1 MEEVQDIVIVG
12 AGIAGLTTS
21 LGLHKLGIR
30 SLVLESSGSLRI
42 TGFAIGIWTNGW
54 KALDAVGIGDSLR
67 QQHKQI
73 YWNLATSTISGVQTA
88 ARSFDAKGK
97 HGDHEARCVNRMLLL
112 EALAKELPSG
122 TIRFSSKVVSIEIS
136 GYYKLVHL
144 ADGSILKTKVLIGC
158 DGVNS
163 VVAKWL
169 GFKAPTFTKRVAIRG
184 CVNFKYNHGFEPK
197 SFMFFGK
204 GFRSGFLPYDDT
216 SVYWFLSTSKD
227 EEREDDPIKM
237 KQFALS
243 KLGNEYVPDEI
254 KATVENTKLD
264 SIISSPLRY
273 RHPWELFWGNINKDN
288 VCVAGDAL
296 HPMTPEI
303 GQGGC
308 AALEDGVVLA
318 RCLAGALL
326 KEQSEETK
334 GKGDRER
341 EEYKRIEMG
350 LKKYAKERRWR
361 SIELIS
367 TAYFVGF
374 VQEGNGL
381 VTSFLR
387 DNILP
392 AFLAG
397 LPLKR
402 ADFDCGKLSIS

>member
-1 MEEVQDIVIVG
+1 MEEVLDIVIVG
-12 AGIAGLTTS
+12 AGVAGLTTS

-42 TGFAIGIWTNGW
+42 TGFAIGIWTNAW
-54 KALDAVGIGDSLR
+54 KALDAIGIGDSLR

-73 YWNLATSTISGVQTA
+73 YC
-88 ARSFDAKGK
+88 
-97 HGDHEARCVNRMLLL
+97 GDHELRCVNRKVLL

-136 GYYKLVHL
+136 GFYKLVHL
-144 ADGSILKTKVLIGC
+144 ADGTILKTKVLVGC

-169 GFKAPTFTKRVAIRG
+169 GFKAPTFTGRAAIRG
-184 CVNFKYNHGFEPK
+184 CVNFKSNHGFEPK
-197 SFMFFGK
+197 FFQFFGK
-204 GFRSGFLPYDDT
+204 AFRSGFLPYDDNG
-216 SVYWFLSTSKD
+216 VYWFLTSSEDK
-227 EEREDDPIKM
+227 EREDDPIKM
-237 KQFALS
+237 KQFVLS

-254 KATVENTKLD
+254 KAIVENTELD

-273 RHPWELFWGNINKDN
+273 RHPWELLWGNINKEN

-296 HPMTPEI
+296 HPMTPDI

-326 KEQSEETK
+326 KEQSVETR
-334 GKGDRER
+334 GNGDRER
-341 EEYKRIEMG
+341 EGYKRIEMG

-374 VQEGNGL
+374 LQQGNGQ

-387 DNILP
+387 DNIVP
-392 AFLAG
+392 VFLAG
-397 LPLKR
+397 LVLKR
-402 ADFDCGKLSIS
+402 SDFDCGKLSIS

>member
-21 LGLHKLGIR
+21 LGLHKLGIQ
-30 SLVLESSGSLRI
+30 SLVLESSSSLRI

-73 YWNLATSTISGVQTA
+73 YGNLATSTISGVQTA
-88 ARSFDAKGK
+88 AMSFDAKGK
-97 HGDHEARCVNRMLLL
+97 HGDHEIRCVNRMLLL
-112 EALAKELPSG
+112 DALAKELPSG

-136 GYYKLVHL
+136 GFYKLVHL

-169 GFKAPTFTKRVAIRG
+169 GFKVPTFTERVAIRG
-184 CVNFKYNHGFEPK
+184 CVNFKSSHGFEPK
-197 SFMFFGK
+197 TFMFFGK
-204 GFRSGFLPYDDT
+204 GFRSGFLPSDDT
-216 SVYWFLSTSKD
+216 SVYWFLTTSKD
-227 EEREDDPIKM
+227 KEREDDPIKM
-237 KQFALS
+237 KQFVLS

-254 KATVENTKLD
+254 KAIVENTKLD

-273 RHPWELFWGNINKDN
+273 RHPWELLWGNINKDN

-303 GQGGC
+303 AQGGC
-308 AALEDGVVLA
+308 ATLEDGVVLA

-374 VQEGNGL
+374 VQQGNGQ

-387 DNILP
+387 ENILP

>member
-30 SLVLESSGSLRI
+30 SLVLESSSSLRI

-73 YWNLATSTISGVQTA
+73 YGNLATSTISGVQTA
-88 ARSFDAKGK
+88 AMSFDAKGK
-97 HGDHEARCVNRMLLL
+97 HGDHEVRCVNRMLLL

-136 GYYKLVHL
+136 CFYKLVHL

-163 VVAKWL
+163 MVAKWL
-169 GFKAPTFTKRVAIRG
+169 GFKTPTFTKRVAIRG
-184 CVNFKYNHGFEPK
+184 CVNFKSNHGFDPK
-197 SFMFFGK
+197 TFLFFGK

-216 SVYWFLSTSKD
+216 SVYWFLTTNKD
-227 EEREDDPIKM
+227 KEREDDPIKM
-237 KQFALS
+237 KQFVLS

-254 KATVENTKLD
+254 KAIVENTELD

-273 RHPWELFWGNINKDN
+273 RHPWELLWGNINKDN

-326 KEQSEETK
+326 KEQSVEIK
-334 GKGDRER
+334 GKGDKER

-361 SIELIS
+361 SIALIS

-374 VQEGNGL
+374 VQQGNGQ

-387 DNILP
+387 ENILP
-392 AFLAG
+392 TFLAR